1 MLIIAG
7 SGLEKTNLLLN
18 LMRNQDC
25 DNFIDKIYLCAK
37 VLNKTKYQFLI
48 KRRENVGRKH
58 LHDAKAFI
66 EYSATIDVV
75 YNNIDDY
82 NPNRNRK
89 SLVVF
94 DDMIADISTNK
105 KFQSIIKELFIRC
118 KKLNVSLAF
127 FTQSYFPKEVRP
139 KSD

>member
-7 SGLEKTNLLLN
+7 SGSEKTNLLLN
-18 LMRNQDC
+18 LMRKQDC
-25 DNFIDKIYLCAK
+25 DNFIDKICLCAK

-48 KRRENVGRKH
+48 KRRENVGIKH

-89 SLVVF
+89 ILVVF

>member
-7 SGLEKTNLLLN
+7 SGSEKTNLLLN
-18 LMRNQDC
+18 LMRKQDC
-25 DNFIDKIYLCAK
+25 DNFIDKICLCAK

-48 KRRENVGRKH
+48 KRRENVGIKH

-89 SLVVF
+89 ILVVF

-105 KFQSIIKELFIRC
+105 KFQSIIKELFIRS

>member
-7 SGLEKTNLLLN
+7 SGSEKTNLLLT
-18 LMRNQDC
+18 LMRKQDC
-25 DNFIDKIYLCAK
+25 DNFIDKICLCAK

-48 KRRENVGRKH
+48 KRRENVGIKH

-89 SLVVF
+89 ILVVF